1 MYIDATTLIKAYM
14 KAEGDLSVGQFAKL
28 LGVSIHIV
36 DHALFRKD
44 NKTISR
50 TLTDALA
57 KRYGGDF
64 SFLLNEFKS

>member
-28 LGVSIHIV
+28 LGVSSHVV

-44 NKTISR
+44 NKVITR
-50 TLTDALA
+50 TLADALA